1 MSAKGCEEVTLPPSA
16 RHYLGQKH
24 GLHLGVSSVDRV
36 ASLLLAKLGD
46 FILPSIEA
54 DQEEYG
60 DNEGKDDGPDEFRS
74 QSDGSVCVYLHKR
87 VDQPAHEI
95 VQKVLR

>member
-1 MSAKGCEEVTLPPSA
+1 MSAKACEEVTLPPSA

-46 FILPSIEA
+46 FILPSIEG

-60 DNEGKDDGPDEFRS
+60 DTEGKDCGQDEFPT
-74 QSDGSVCVYLHKR
+74 QSDGSMCVYLHKP